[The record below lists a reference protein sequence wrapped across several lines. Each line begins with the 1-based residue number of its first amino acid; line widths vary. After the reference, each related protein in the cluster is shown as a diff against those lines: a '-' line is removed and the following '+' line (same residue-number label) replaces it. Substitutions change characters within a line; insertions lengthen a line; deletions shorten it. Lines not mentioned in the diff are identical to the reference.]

1 MFSVFQSPISSF
13 FCKTRE
19 VCSQIAEIRIRV
31 QNDPKDTVFV
41 LELQKISTQN
51 TKKHITQNT
60 CAQHTNPD
68 FMPFFVTFSRN
79 HPAVQSQ
86 HKKTMI
92 MQLVI
97 KTTAVIPKIVTP
109 TLGIR
114 VGATTKKT

>member
-13 FCKTRE
+13 FCKTKE

-60 CAQHTNPD
+60 CAQHTNPVKSIRD
-68 FMPFFVTFSRN
+68 ANRN
-79 HPAVQSQ
+79 VNE
-86 HKKTMI
+86 HKKTD
-92 MQLVI
+92 VN
-97 KTTAVIPKIVTP
+97 TS
-109 TLGIR
+109 
-114 VGATTKKT
+114 